1 MSLIHACYPVADPI
15 IVSTLSLANVSW
27 FCMVSYIVTLNRQLD
42 LNGVLEE
49 AGLGHFPG
57 LLMAEQGSS

>member
-1 MSLIHACYPVADPI
+1 
-15 IVSTLSLANVSW
+15 
-27 FCMVSYIVTLNRQLD
+27 MVSYIVTLNRQLD